1 VDVDEAFIEELN
13 SGDRR
18 LRWFE
23 GELMKERADK
33 G

>member
-13 SGDRR
+13 SGGWR
-18 LRWFE
+18 LRWLE